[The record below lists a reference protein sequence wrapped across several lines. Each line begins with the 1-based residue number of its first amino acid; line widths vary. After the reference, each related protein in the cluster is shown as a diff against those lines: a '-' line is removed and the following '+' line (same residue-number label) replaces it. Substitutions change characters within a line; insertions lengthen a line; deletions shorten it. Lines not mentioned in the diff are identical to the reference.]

1 MDRLVSPHGGVLKPR
16 LLEGAVRKE
25 ALRRAAG
32 LQQLRMSSKEASDL
46 VMLATAAF
54 SPLEGFMVRE
64 DYLGVVQRM
73 RCADGTLWPI
83 PVTLA
88 VDREKADSIRE
99 GQEVALVDEG
109 SGECMGL
116 MEVREKFLYDRQA
129 EAREV
134 FKTEKQAHP
143 GVGRIY
149 SQGEVYL
156 GGPVKALS
164 EGRYPKEFP
173 EFARPEE
180 TRKIFSQRGW
190 ATVAAF
196 QTRNP
201 LHRSHEY
208 LVKIALEVS
217 DGVLIH
223 PIVGALK
230 AGDIPAEVRMRCYQ
244 VLLEHYFPSQ
254 RVMLK
259 VYPMEMRYGGPR
271 EAVLHGI
278 IRQNFGCSHLI
289 VGRDHAGVGSYY
301 GPFEAQEIFD
311 QLPEGS
317 LKIKPLK
324 LDWTFWCY
332 RCGGMA
338 SMKSCPHGKEDRLLI
353 SGTEL
358 RKMLSEGKKPPE
370 EFSRP
375 EVLEILFDYFRNSKG
390 R

>member
-1 MDRLVSPHGGVLKPR
+1 MDRLVAPHGGALKS
-16 LLEGAVRKE
+16 LLLTGNALAE
-25 ALRRAAG
+25 ARERAAG
-32 LQQLRMSSKEASDL
+32 LPRLRLNSKETSDL

-54 SPLEGFMVRE
+54 SPLEGFMGRE
-64 DYLGVVQRM
+64 DYLGVVERM
-73 RCADGTLWPI
+73 QCADGTLWPI

-88 VDREKADSIRE
+88 VDKEQADSIRE
-99 GQEVALVDEG
+99 GQEVALVDEE

-116 MEVREKFLYDRQA
+116 MEVQEKYAYDRQA

-134 FKTEKQAHP
+134 FKTEEEAHP
-143 GVGRIY
+143 GVARIY

-180 TRKIFSQRGW
+180 TRKIFSEKGW
-190 ATVAAF
+190 STVAAF

-230 AGDIPAEVRMRCYQ
+230 AGDIPAEVRMSCYQ
-244 VLLEHYFPSQ
+244 VLLDTYFPKQ
-254 RVMLK
+254 GVVLK

-338 SMKSCPHGKEDRLLI
+338 SMKTCPHGKEDRLLI

-358 RKMLSEGKKPPE
+358 RKMLAEGKKPAE

-375 EVLEILFDYFRNSKG
+375 EVLEILIEYYRNSKG
-390 R
+390 T

>member
-1 MDRLVSPHGGVLKPR
+1 MSLVLPHGGELKTQLITNGIEEEKRRCSLLPR
-16 LLEGAVRKE
+16 I
-25 ALRRAAG
+25 
-32 LQQLRMSSKEASDL
+32 RMNSKETSDL
-46 VMLATAAF
+46 VMIATGAF
-54 SPLEGFMVRE
+54 SPLDGFMLRE
-64 DYLGVVQRM
+64 DYLGVLEQM
-73 RCADGTLWPI
+73 QCGDGTLWPI
-83 PVTLA
+83 PVTLS
-88 VDREKADSIRE
+88 VNKEQADSIRE
-99 GQEVALVDEG
+99 GQEVALVDEE
-109 SGECMGL
+109 SCECMGL
-116 MEVREKFLYDRQA
+116 MEVREKYTYDPLR

-134 FKTEKQAHP
+134 FKTEEAAHP
-143 GVGRIY
+143 GVARIY

-164 EGRYPKEFP
+164 EGRYPQQFP
-173 EFARPEE
+173 QFARPEE
-180 TRKIFSQRGW
+180 TRKIFSEKGW
-190 ATVAAF
+190 STVAAF

-223 PIVGALK
+223 PIVGRLK
-230 AGDIPAEVRMRCYQ
+230 EGDIPAEVRMRCYQ
-244 VLLEHYFPSQ
+244 VLLERYFPKE
-254 RVMLK
+254 RVELK

-289 VGRDHAGVGSYY
+289 IGRDHAGVGSYY

-311 QLPEGS
+311 QLPEGA
-317 LKIKPLK
+317 LQIKPLK

-332 RCGGMA
+332 ACGGMA
-338 SMKSCPHGKEDRLLI
+338 SMKTCPHEKEKRLLI

-358 RKMLSEGKKPPE
+358 RRMLSEGRKPPE

-375 EVLEILFDYFRNSKG
+375 EVLDILIEYYKNSKG
-390 R
+390 

>member
-1 MDRLVSPHGGVLKPR
+1 M
-16 LLEGAVRKE
+16 
-25 ALRRAAG
+25 
-32 LQQLRMSSKEASDL
+32 
-46 VMLATAAF
+46 T
-54 SPLEGFMVRE
+54 RE
-64 DYLGVVQRM
+64 DYIGVVERM
-73 RCADGTLWPI
+73 QCAAGTLWPI

-88 VDREKADSIRE
+88 VDKEQAASIKE
-99 GQEVALVDEG
+99 GQEVALVDED
-109 SGECMGL
+109 SGDTMGM
-116 MEVREKFLYDRQA
+116 MEVRDKYVSNPKK
-129 EAREV
+129 EALEV
-134 FKTEKQAHP
+134 FKTEDDNHP
-143 GVGRIY
+143 GVARIY

-164 EGRYPKEFP
+164 EGRYPREFP
-173 EFARPEE
+173 QFARPEE
-180 TRKIFSQRGW
+180 TRKIFSEKGW
-190 ATVAAF
+190 STVAAF

-223 PIVGALK
+223 PVVGRLK
-230 AGDIPAEVRMRCYQ
+230 EGDIPAEVRLRCYE
-244 VLLEHYFPSQ
+244 VLLERYFPRE
-254 RVMLK
+254 RVVLK

-289 VGRDHAGVGSYY
+289 IGRDHAGVGSYY

-317 LKIKPLK
+317 LQIKPLK

-332 RCGGMA
+332 ACGGMA
-338 SMKSCPHGKEDRLLI
+338 SMKTCPHEKEKRLLI

-358 RKMLSEGKKPPE
+358 RRMLSQGKKPPE
-370 EFSRP
+370 EFSRKD
-375 EVLEILFDYFRNSKG
+375 VVDILIEYYKNG
-390 R
+390 

>member
-1 MDRLVSPHGGVLKPR
+1 MST
-16 LLEGAVRKE
+16 KE
-25 ALRRAAG
+25 SG
-32 LQQLRMSSKEASDL
+32 DL
-46 VMLATAAF
+46 VMLATGAF
-54 SPLEGFMVRE
+54 SPLEGFMGRE
-64 DYLGVVQRM
+64 DYLGVVERM
-73 RCADGTLWPI
+73 QCADGSLWPI

-88 VDREKADSIRE
+88 VSKEQAGAVRE
-99 GQEVALVDEG
+99 GQEVALVDEESDG
-109 SGECMGL
+109 LMGL
-116 MEVREKFLYDRQA
+116 MEVREKYTYDRRR

-134 FKTEKQAHP
+134 FKTEEKAHP
-143 GVGRIY
+143 GVERIY

-164 EGRYPKEFP
+164 EGRFPQEFP

-180 TRKIFSQRGW
+180 TRRIFSDKGW
-190 ATVAAF
+190 STVAAF

-208 LVKIALEVS
+208 LVKIAMEVL

-223 PIVGALK
+223 PIVGRLK
-230 AGDIPAEVRMRCYQ
+230 QGDIPAEVRMSCYE
-244 VLLEHYFPSQ
+244 VLLERYFPAE
-254 RVMLK
+254 RVVLK

-289 VGRDHAGVGSYY
+289 IGRDHAGVGSYY

-317 LKIKPLK
+317 LEIKPLK

-332 RCGGMA
+332 ACGGMA
-338 SMKSCPHGKEDRLLI
+338 SMKTCPHGKEERLLI

-358 RKMLSEGKKPPE
+358 RRMLSEGKKPPE

-375 EVLEILFDYFRNSKG
+375 EVLDILSEYYRNEREGKAEA
-390 R
+390 